1 MMDSNSGNLKIEN
14 IKKVKPIH
22 GWLWINEGV
31 RYFIQAKYIWLAF
44 LFLFGFFTMLTMYLM
59 PIFQIGLIFI
69 SPFITAGLSLACADI
84 ERGQHITIDY
94 LLKAFASANRVNI
107 FRYGFVLILMMI
119 IAQLV
124 AAILLSLYGVSQE
137 QIRGEFLIFRNT
149 ENASFESILQSPT
162 LSAYFIVTVISML
175 PIIVINL
182 LSPIILVF
190 TNFTAFQAVK
200 LSIVAGL
207 KNLSAFIVYG
217 VIYIGLIILLV
228 VFFNIFSSILFSI
241 FGDDSIIAT
250 IIYLT
255 GFFTAILVLASI
267 SYSSAYVAFKDIFLG
282 GEN

>member
-1 MMDSNSGNLKIEN
+1 MMDSSSGNLKIEN
-14 IKKVKPIH
+14 IKKVKAIH

-31 RYFIQAKYIWLAF
+31 RYFIQAKYMWLAS
-44 LFLFGFFTMLTMYLM
+44 LFLFGSFTMLAMYLM
-59 PIFQIGLIFI
+59 PISQIALIFI
-69 SPFITAGLSLACADI
+69 FPFITAGLSLACADM
-84 ERGQHITIDY
+84 ERGQPMTIDY
-94 LLKAFASANRVNI
+94 LLKAFASTNRVNI

-119 IAQLV
+119 VAQLV
-124 AAILLSLYGVSQE
+124 ASILLSVYGISQE
-137 QIRGEFLIFRNT
+137 QISSEFLIFRNT
-149 ENASFESILQSPT
+149 ENASFGSILQSPI

-190 TNFTAFQAVK
+190 TDLTAFQAVK

-207 KNLSAFIVYG
+207 RNLSTFIVYG

-228 VFFNIFSSILFSI
+228 VFFNVFSSLLFSV
-241 FGDDSIIAT
+241 FGDESIIAT

-255 GFFTAILVLASI
+255 GFFTALLVLASI

-282 GEN
+282 EEN

>member
-1 MMDSNSGNLKIEN
+1 MDLNSDNLKIEN
-14 IKKVKPIH
+14 IKKTKAIH
-22 GWLWINEGV
+22 GWYWINEGV
-31 RYFIQAKYIWLAF
+31 RYFTQAKYIWLAS
-44 LFLFGFFTMLTMYLM
+44 LFLFGFFTMIALYLM
-59 PIFQIGLIFI
+59 PVSQIIFI
-69 SPFITAGLSLACADI
+69 FIFPFITAGLSLACADM
-84 ERGQHITIDY
+84 EHGNRMTIDY

-107 FRYGFVLILMMI
+107 FRYGFLLILMMI

-124 AAILLSLYGVSQE
+124 ASILLSIYGISQE
-137 QIRGEFLIFRNT
+137 QISSEFLIFRNT
-149 ENASFESILQSPT
+149 ENASFESIIQSPT
-162 LSAYFIVTVISML
+162 LLAYFIITVISML
-175 PIIVINL
+175 PIIVINI

-217 VIYIGLIILLV
+217 IIYIGLIIVLV

-250 IIYLT
+250 MIYLT

-282 GEN
+282 EKN